1 MKEKIQTYVQLY
13 SNNVELNLSVTDD
26 LKCQEGNLKNFGH
39 ISITSGSIGEK
50 GIFWD
55 VIEYFLE
62 VDFKT
67 YKKDCKK
74 ELNKAGYDVKQT
86 FKDIK
91 RLLKRAKK
99 LKLLTHENNN

>member
-1 MKEKIQTYVQLY
+1 MKEKINTYVQLY
-13 SNNVELNLSVTDD
+13 LNNVELNLAVTED
-26 LKCQEGNLKNFGH
+26 LKCEEGNLKNFGY

-55 VIEYFLE
+55 GIEYFLE
-62 VDFKT
+62 VDYKT
-67 YKKDCKK
+67 YKKECGKK
-74 ELNKAGYDVKQT
+74 LEKGGYEIKQT

-99 LKLLTHENNN
+99 LKILNFGNNN